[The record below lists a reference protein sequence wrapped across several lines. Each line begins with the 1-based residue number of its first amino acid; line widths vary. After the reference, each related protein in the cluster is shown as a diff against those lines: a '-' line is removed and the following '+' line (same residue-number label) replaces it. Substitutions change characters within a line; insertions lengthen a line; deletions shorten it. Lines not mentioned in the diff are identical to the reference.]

1 MRGNAPPRPLLGGR
15 SCLSNAPRPAGLAQ
29 YAAAGET
36 EEAATSQLLADFTLM
51 RDMLVAGGTVATSNG
66 KGGREEY
73 LPKKYGVRRHSFPS
87 FSFLPWFWISGPG

>member
-1 MRGNAPPRPLLGGR
+1 
-15 SCLSNAPRPAGLAQ
+15 
-29 YAAAGET
+29 
-36 EEAATSQLLADFTLM
+36 M